1 MKYFLYANTPIKPV
15 MRFYDHW
22 FEVIDFLKLM
32 HWDKDSEMVEV
43 YQKMDEKEV
52 KDKKYLG

>member
-22 FEVIDFLKLM
+22 FEIVDFLKLM
-32 HWDKDSEMVEV
+32 HWDNNSEMAIVEI
-43 YQKMDEKEV
+43 YKKLDEEDV
-52 KDKKYLG
+52 KDKK